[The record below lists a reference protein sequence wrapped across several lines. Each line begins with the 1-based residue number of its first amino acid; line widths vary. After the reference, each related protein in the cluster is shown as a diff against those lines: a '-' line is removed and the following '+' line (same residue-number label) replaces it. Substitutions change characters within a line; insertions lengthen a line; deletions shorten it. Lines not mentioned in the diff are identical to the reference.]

1 MVATKTSK
9 ATKAKAAPKA
19 KYTYRERVLD
29 ACAHL
34 QQHKKRIH
42 MATLRAEIHRAAE
55 ERNDKMGPHAHRYI
69 HKAVDGLVDEGMLER
84 LPEPATISVTPS
96 AKKTFKKARK
106 SLNLSSPPSSQAD
119 QEMFIRLVSHSPHK
133 RRRQSNVHFDG
144 AADADVGESISA
156 RVSKRP
162 RRSTGGPRKSRAS
175 AAGPSRAP
183 RRSMAQPSAS
193 QGPKPLSRMTKAELL
208 AKIKELQERQQAL
221 RSESPLSELS
231 DDEDSQAIE
240 ARLREQTQHYRER
253 IEELEQ
259 QLALGFA
266 SAVGGPSGATYADD
280 SMDMDEQP
288 TQVEDEV
295 PTRPSTP
302 TINAPSISEP
312 NSPEQP
318 IAHSQAQPIPPSQ
331 PVPRTQAQRLLGVT
345 RPGAPMGVTRT
356 QSGSFISHLSKRP
369 TPAPSDS
376 GDEHRE
382 DLDMTSF
389 EQDGIHSYEHEQ
401 DFGSHEYSQTQE
413 SLFESTQGERL
424 AQEKVASLEQQL
436 AALNQDLVDVRCA
449 SAAAELRMQRSAQ
462 ALEDKVVAREHTITG
477 LEADVANAQRQEA
490 DLQAMIAAKD
500 QEITQLQTQLR
511 QAKAE
516 YEAAAQQ
523 EQALRSSVTEL
534 QQTLVARDTVVAEQ
548 TALINDSS
556 ARLAAANSSNEVLA
570 LQLAASDA
578 ERTRL
583 LGELEGTLAGK
594 TEVQRQFREEV
605 QALRVAAEET
615 AKEMRELEEERDE
628 LRNEREHLEAVSQSL
643 EEEVNEL
650 KDQLE
655 EERVQAELLG
665 AQLADRDAQLA
676 ARAREAEELQDKI
689 SAFASQVSSLEQ
701 QVSASHAKVAE
712 LESAL
717 ATSREETAAM
727 TKVRDDEAAKVTD
740 LRIRLDVSEKT
751 NIELRSTIADRDAQ
765 LASVSADLETSRQQ
779 HKATREELAT
789 SNKLAETEQAR
800 AASLAGM
807 LEQTKA
813 ALQAAQEEANLL
825 KAAKKQDEE
834 TIARLKGSFGKYKV
848 QQAQWLSEM
857 SMEFDDAHASTVSF
871 EQKQR
876 VAEAI

>member
-55 ERNDKMGPHAHRYI
+55 ERNDKMGPHALKFI

-96 AKKTFKKARK
+96 AKKTFKRARK
-106 SLNLSSPPSSQAD
+106 SLNLSSPPTSQAD
-119 QEMFIRLVSHSPHK
+119 QEMFIRLVSHSPSK

-144 AADADVGESISA
+144 AADADLGESISS

-175 AAGPSRAP
+175 VAGPSRAP
-183 RRSMAQPSAS
+183 RRSMAQS

-208 AKIKELQERQQAL
+208 AKIKELQERQKAL

-231 DDEDSQAIE
+231 DDEDTQAIE

-288 TQVEDEV
+288 MQMQDDV

-302 TINAPSISEP
+302 TIRAPSISEP

-318 IAHSQAQPIPPSQ
+318 IPPSQ
-331 PVPRTQAQRLLGVT
+331 NVPSSQPRTQAQRLLGVT

-382 DLDMTSF
+382 DIDMPSF
-389 EQDGIHSYEHEQ
+389 DNEHEQ
-401 DFGSHEYSQTQE
+401 DIGSHEYSQTQE
-413 SLFESTQGERL
+413 NPFEPTQAERL
-424 AQEKVASLEQQL
+424 AQEKVSSLEKQL
-436 AALNQDLVDVRCA
+436 AALNQDLVDVRSA

-462 ALEDKVVAREHTITG
+462 ALEDKVVAREQTITG
-477 LEADVANAQRQEA
+477 LEADVASAQRQEA
-490 DLQAMIAAKD
+490 DLQAMIVTKD
-500 QEITQLQTQLR
+500 QELAELQGKLDE
-511 QAKAE
+511 AKAE
-516 YEAAAQQ
+516 YEAVAQQ
-523 EQALRSSVTEL
+523 EQALRGSVNEL
-534 QQTLVARDTVVAEQ
+534 QQTLNARDTVIAEQ
-548 TALINDSS
+548 TALVNDYS
-556 ARLAAANSSNEVLA
+556 ARLAAANSSNEALA
-570 LQLAASDA
+570 LQLAATDA

-583 LGELEGTLAGK
+583 LGELEGTLAAK
-594 TEVQRQFREEV
+594 IEVQRQFREEV
-605 QALRVAAEET
+605 QALRVAAAET
-615 AKEMRELEEERDE
+615 EKEMRELEEERDE
-628 LRNEREHLEAVSQSL
+628 LRNEREHLEAVSQTL
-643 EEEVNEL
+643 EEEVGEL

-655 EERVQAELLG
+655 EARVQMELMG
-665 AQLADRDAQLA
+665 AQVADRDAQLA
-676 ARAREAEELQDKI
+676 ARAREAEELEDKI
-689 SAFASQVSSLEQ
+689 SAFSSRVSSLEQ
-701 QVSASHAKVAE
+701 QVDASNAKVAD
-712 LESAL
+712 LERAL
-717 ATSREETAAM
+717 AMSREETAAM
-727 TKVRDDEAAKVTD
+727 TQARNDEAAKVVD
-740 LRIRLDVSEKT
+740 LRTRLDASEKT
-751 NIELRSTIADRDAQ
+751 NVELRTVIADRDAK

-779 HKATREELAT
+779 HTAVREELAT
-789 SNKLAETEQAR
+789 SNKLAETEKAR
-800 AASLAGM
+800 AASLASM
-807 LEQTKA
+807 LEQTKT
-813 ALQAAQEEANLL
+813 ALLAAQDEASSLR
-825 KAAKKQDEE
+825 AAKKQDEE
-834 TIARLKGSFGKYKV
+834 TIMRLKGSFGKYKV

-857 SMEFDDAHASTVSF
+857 SMEFGGARASTVSF

-876 VAEAI
+876 VADVV

>member
-55 ERNDKMGPHAHRYI
+55 ERNDKMGPHALKFI

-96 AKKTFKKARK
+96 AKKTFKRARK
-106 SLNLSSPPSSQAD
+106 SLNLSSPPTSQAD
-119 QEMFIRLVSHSPHK
+119 QEMFIRLVSQSPSK

-144 AADADVGESISA
+144 AAEADLGESISS

-175 AAGPSRAP
+175 VAGPSRAP
-183 RRSMAQPSAS
+183 RRSMAQS

-231 DDEDSQAIE
+231 DDEDSQSIE

-288 TQVEDEV
+288 MQMQDDV

-302 TINAPSISEP
+302 TIHAPSISEP
-312 NSPEQP
+312 NLPEHSPEQSF
-318 IAHSQAQPIPPSQ
+318 AHSQEQPIPASQ
-331 PVPRTQAQRLLGVT
+331 PRTQAQRLLGVT

-376 GDEHRE
+376 GDEHHE
-382 DLDMTSF
+382 DLDIPSF
-389 EQDGIHSYEHEQ
+389 DNVHEQ
-401 DFGSHEYSQTQE
+401 DVDSHEYSPTQE
-413 SLFESTQGERL
+413 SLFEPTQGERL
-424 AQEKVASLEQQL
+424 AQEKVASLEKQL
-436 AALNQDLVDVRCA
+436 AALNQDLVDVRSA
-449 SAAAELRMQRSAQ
+449 SAAAEMRMQRSAQ
-462 ALEDKVVAREHTITG
+462 ALEDKVVAREQTISG
-477 LEADVANAQRQEA
+477 LEANVASAQRQEA
-490 DLQAMIAAKD
+490 DLQAMIATKD
-500 QEITQLQTQLR
+500 QEIAELQGRLD

-516 YEAAAQQ
+516 YEAVAQQ
-523 EQALRSSVTEL
+523 EQAFRGSVNEL
-534 QQTLVARDTVVAEQ
+534 QQTLIARDTLIAEQ
-548 TALINDSS
+548 TALVNDYT
-556 ARLAAANSSNEVLA
+556 ARLAAANSSGEALA
-570 LQLAASDA
+570 LQLAATDA

-583 LGELEGTLAGK
+583 LGELEGTLAAK
-594 TEVQRQFREEV
+594 VEVQRQFREEV
-605 QALRVAAEET
+605 QALRVAAAEKE
-615 AKEMRELEEERDE
+615 KEMRELEEERDE
-628 LRNEREHLEAVSQSL
+628 MRNEREHLEAVSQTL
-643 EEEVNEL
+643 EEEVGEL

-655 EERVQAELLG
+655 EARVQVELMG
-665 AQLADRDAQLA
+665 AQVADRDVQLA
-676 ARAREAEELQDKI
+676 ARAREAEELEDKI
-689 SAFASQVSSLEQ
+689 SAFANRVSSLEE
-701 QVSASHAKVAE
+701 QVDASNAKVAD
-712 LESAL
+712 LERAL

-727 TKVRDDEAAKVTD
+727 TRARNDEAAKVVD
-740 LRIRLDVSEKT
+740 LRTRLDASEKT
-751 NIELRSTIADRDAQ
+751 NVELRTVIADRDAK

-779 HKATREELAT
+779 HTAVREELAT
-789 SNKLAETEQAR
+789 SNKLAETEKAR
-800 AASLAGM
+800 AASLASM
-807 LEQTKA
+807 LEQTKT
-813 ALQAAQEEANLL
+813 ALLAAQDEANSLR
-825 KAAKKQDEE
+825 AAKKQDEE

-857 SMEFDDAHASTVSF
+857 SMEFGGAHASTVSF

-876 VAEAI
+876 VADVV

>member
-9 ATKAKAAPKA
+9 ATKAKTAPKA

-175 AAGPSRAP
+175 VAGPSKAP

-231 DDEDSQAIE
+231 DDEDNQAVE

-288 TQVEDEV
+288 TLDMDDQRTQAEDA

-302 TINAPSISEP
+302 EINAPSVSEP
-312 NSPEQP
+312 NSPE
-318 IAHSQAQPIPPSQ
+318 QPIPPSQ
-331 PVPRTQAQRLLGVT
+331 PVPRTQAQRLLGAA

-382 DLDMTSF
+382 ELDMASF
-389 EQDGIHSYEHEQ
+389 EQENDV
-401 DFGSHEYSQTQE
+401 GSHEYSPTQD
-413 SLFESTQGERL
+413 SLFEPTQGERL
-424 AQEKVASLEQQL
+424 AQEKVASLELQL
-436 AALNQDLVDVRCA
+436 AALNQDLVDVRRA

-500 QEITQLQTQLR
+500 REVAGL
-511 QAKAE
+511 QAKLEQAKGE

-523 EQALRSSVTEL
+523 EQALRGSVNEL
-534 QQTLVARDTVVAEQ
+534 QQTLVARDTLIAEQ
-548 TALINDSS
+548 TAMINDSN
-556 ARLAAANSSNEVLA
+556 ARLAGANASNEALA

-583 LGELEGTLAGK
+583 LNELEGTLAAK
-594 TEVQRQFREEV
+594 IDVQRQFREEV

-615 AKEMRELEEERDE
+615 EKEMRELEEDRDE

-643 EEEVNEL
+643 EEEVAEL

-655 EERVQAELLG
+655 EQRVQVELMG
-665 AQLADRDAQLA
+665 AQVADRDAQLA
-676 ARAREAEELQDKI
+676 ARAREAEELQEKI
-689 SAFASQVSSLEQ
+689 DAFANQVSSLEQ
-701 QVSASHAKVAE
+701 QVSESHARAAE
-712 LESAL
+712 LENAL
-717 ATSREETAAM
+717 AISREETAAM
-727 TKVRDDEAAKVTD
+727 TRARDDEAAKVTD
-740 LRIRLDVSEKT
+740 LRTRLDASEKT
-751 NIELRSTIADRDAQ
+751 NIDLRTTIANHDAQ
-765 LASVSADLETSRQQ
+765 LASISADLETSRQQ
-779 HKATREELAT
+779 HAAVREELAT

-813 ALQAAQEEANLL
+813 ALQAAQEEASGLR
-825 KAAKKQDEE
+825 AAKKQDEE

-857 SMEFDDAHASTVSF
+857 SMEFDGAHASTVSF

>member
-9 ATKAKAAPKA
+9 ATKAKTAPKA

-175 AAGPSRAP
+175 VAGPSKAP

-231 DDEDSQAIE
+231 DDEDNQAVE

-288 TQVEDEV
+288 TLDMDDQRTQAEDA

-302 TINAPSISEP
+302 EINAPSVSEP
-312 NSPEQP
+312 NSPE
-318 IAHSQAQPIPPSQ
+318 QPIPPSQ
-331 PVPRTQAQRLLGVT
+331 PVPRTQAQRLLGAT

-382 DLDMTSF
+382 ELDMASF
-389 EQDGIHSYEHEQ
+389 EQENDV
-401 DFGSHEYSQTQE
+401 GSHEYSPTQD
-413 SLFESTQGERL
+413 SLFEPTQGERL
-424 AQEKVASLEQQL
+424 AQEKVASLELQL
-436 AALNQDLVDVRCA
+436 AALNQDLVDVRRA

-500 QEITQLQTQLR
+500 REVAGL
-511 QAKAE
+511 QAKLEQAKGE

-523 EQALRSSVTEL
+523 EQALRGSVNEL
-534 QQTLVARDTVVAEQ
+534 QQTLVARDTLIAEQ
-548 TALINDSS
+548 TAMINDSN
-556 ARLAAANSSNEVLA
+556 ARLAGANASNEALA

-583 LGELEGTLAGK
+583 PNELEGTLAAK
-594 TEVQRQFREEV
+594 IDVQRQFREEV

-615 AKEMRELEEERDE
+615 EKEMRELEEDRDE

-643 EEEVNEL
+643 EEEVAEL

-655 EERVQAELLG
+655 EQRVQVELMG
-665 AQLADRDAQLA
+665 AQVADRDAQLA
-676 ARAREAEELQDKI
+676 ARAREAEELQEKI
-689 SAFASQVSSLEQ
+689 DAFANQVSSLEQ
-701 QVSASHAKVAE
+701 QVSESHARAAE
-712 LESAL
+712 LENAL
-717 ATSREETAAM
+717 AISREETAAM
-727 TKVRDDEAAKVTD
+727 TRARDDEAAKVTD
-740 LRIRLDVSEKT
+740 LRTRLDASEKT
-751 NIELRSTIADRDAQ
+751 NIDLRTTIANHDAQ
-765 LASVSADLETSRQQ
+765 LASISADLETSRQQ
-779 HKATREELAT
+779 HAAVREELAT

-813 ALQAAQEEANLL
+813 ALQAAQEEASGLR
-825 KAAKKQDEE
+825 AAKKQDEE

-857 SMEFDDAHASTVSF
+857 SMEFDGAHASTVSF